1 MEIGDHQPAMW
12 VKLMSGF
19 VKLEYEHRVKT
30 KRAVSKSR
38 IMHRT
43 HETLL
48 FPFQNIKE
56 TNTRGTL
63 SSPTAMRKRIFFS
76 LCLVASLSTPEQINT
91 SGYITTI
98 HHILKNM
105 LDRYIH
111 AYGRLSRMLYPGE
124 RTGLYNRFERGDYHL
139 SIAILII
146 RSSVFHI

>member
-19 VKLEYEHRVKT
+19 VKLEYEHDVKT

-43 HETLL
+43 HETPL

-63 SSPTAMRKRIFFS
+63 SSPTAMRKRIFFRCVWWR
-76 LCLVASLSTPEQINT
+76 LFQRQNKSTRQVT
-91 SGYITTI
+91 
-98 HHILKNM
+98 
-105 LDRYIH
+105 
-111 AYGRLSRMLYPGE
+111 
-124 RTGLYNRFERGDYHL
+124 
-139 SIAILII
+139 
-146 RSSVFHI
+146 

>member
-56 TNTRGTL
+56 TIVVHSLARQQWENEYFFVVFGGVSFNARTNQHVRL
-63 SSPTAMRKRIFFS
+63 HNNYSPY
-76 LCLVASLSTPEQINT
+76 PEK
-91 SGYITTI
+91 YA
-98 HHILKNM
+98 
-105 LDRYIH
+105 R
-111 AYGRLSRMLYPGE
+111 
-124 RTGLYNRFERGDYHL
+124 
-139 SIAILII
+139 
-146 RSSVFHI
+146 